1 MPTYINTNT
10 NEYPLYPEDMRV
22 RFANFDDEAMP
33 DGYAIAHDVDVP
45 ESTSVQVVEELFPV
59 FNDGTWTRQYVV
71 VDLTAEQ
78 IAFGEELLIEI
89 NKKYSSGD
97 NSNNLS
103 GSAPNVI
110 E

>member
-45 ESTSVQVVEELFPV
+45 ESTSVQRVDELFPIL
-59 FNDGTWTRQYVV
+59 NDGTWTRQYVV
-71 VDLTAEQ
+71 IDLTEEQ
-78 IAFGEELLIEI
+78 IAFRNQMLIESKQSYR
-89 NKKYSSGD
+89 NNNND
-97 NSNNLS
+97 NLS

>member
-22 RFANFDDEAMP
+22 RFANFDEEAMP
-33 DGYAIAHDVDVP
+33 DDYAIAHDVDVP
-45 ESTSVQVVEELFPV
+45 KSTSVQIVEELFPV
-59 FNDGTWTRQYVV
+59 LNNGTWTRQYVV
-71 VDLTAEQ
+71 IDLTAEQ
-78 IAFGEELLIEI
+78 IAFAEQSLIEI
-89 NKKYSSGD
+89 NKKYSSG
-97 NSNNLS
+97 NSNTLS